1 MEYQKPIIYA
11 IVGNSGIGKT
21 TIARRLFDAN
31 HTLVSDTSR
40 PPREGEVDGLD
51 YIFKT
56 QNEMLSSSDDD
67 YLEFISFNGNYYGY
81 SFAEIKKKIAI
92 YGTKVVAV
100 ITADGLQSF
109 LESEYLRNH
118 VEIQPIF
125 MFSSEEK
132 IKKNLQTRNDSEEN
146 INKRLKM
153 FNYEKEEN
161 LNLYTKI
168 ASFSKVLVVEDDD
181 TIDDIIQKFIQL
193 M

>member
-1 MEYQKPIIYA
+1 MKYQKPIIYA
-11 IVGNSGIGKT
+11 IIGNSGIGKT
-21 TIARRLFDAN
+21 SIARCLFDAD

-40 PPREGEVDGLD
+40 QPRENEVNGLD
-51 YIFKT
+51 YIFKS

-100 ITADGLQSF
+100 ITANGLESF

-118 VEIQPIF
+118 VEIRPIF
-125 MFSSEEK
+125 MFGSKEK

-146 INKRLKM
+146 INKRLEM

-181 TIDDIIQKFIQL
+181 TIDDIVQKFVQL